1 MQIIEEDMDEQ
12 SNARIIITVSE
23 SQKQKF
29 QIQIEELA
37 YSQFGTVGY
46 SLKFSLVQPWFRS
59 MKSITTES
67 TFGNIKIEQKQPL
80 FNFSYNQKYGKYTR
94 GISHPPLVLLL
105 FIYIYIYI
113 LGTIHFGHI
122 RTI

>member
-1 MQIIEEDMDEQ
+1 MDEQ

-80 FNFSYNQKYGKYTR
+80 L
-94 GISHPPLVLLL
+94 ISPIIKNMENIQGVSVIHHWYFYFLY
-105 FIYIYIYI
+105 IYIYIY
-113 LGTIHFGHI
+113 
-122 RTI
+122 